1 MHWTC
6 ADLSCGFQ
14 RVHSAPL
21 ITGTSFFPQLVFQKC
36 IALQEHRHRLVLLW
50 LPPFQFTFE
59 LDSCNILYASSAPLC
74 ISACFLQTGGRS
86 PLTWHRRVDALIH
99 GSANQQIKTR
109 DYVAAGHP
117 GHYDRDAEVRRV
129 AVSSYIARALG
140 FGSREVSWRCL
151 VCFEV
156 LSSLSVFFQECRLSQ
171 YALIFEQALLVLLPF
186 FLKSFVR
193 IISSP
198 ETTAAG
204 LANLICLLWLAEMH
218 RLTSLVFSCS
228 WAGGAVS
235 NRRHNGFT
243 F

>member
-1 MHWTC
+1 MWFSKGTFC
-6 ADLSCGFQ
+6 TLDLAQ
-14 RVHSAPL
+14 A
-21 ITGTSFFPQLVFQKC
+21 FFSQLVFHKY
-36 IALQEHRHRLVLLW
+36 IALQEHRHDWFCYDYHPSSLPLTWTAAIYCVLHR
-50 LPPFQFTFE
+50 P
-59 LDSCNILYASSAPLC
+59 ILIQRVFRRREAIAL
-74 ISACFLQTGGRS
+74 